1 MFFSPALAKILAIL
15 LVALELVVRTGGLFV
30 AGGALPVLV
39 LFPQGIMGR
48 CARGSPRGCRERSA
62 DGGSGDVS
70 APAFRETDVA
80 AVSNAPPTTTGPLLL
95 ETEGLGRRFGG
106 LSAVEGV
113 SIGVR
118 PGEIRAVIGP
128 NGAGKTT
135 LVGMICGRVR
145 PSAGRVRF
153 EGRDVTA
160 MPAWKRVA
168 AGIVYTFQVTSIYG
182 ALPVRDN
189 VALAAQ
195 RRLMDAP
202 GAWLRLDEATLAAR
216 VEDSLRALGLDVH
229 RDRRAGDL
237 PYGHQRLLEV
247 AMGLALEPRLLIL
260 DEPTQGL
267 AEHEIETFCERV
279 RDIASRATVMLI
291 EHNVKVVL
299 RLATRITVLDR
310 GRVIADGDPAS
321 VEADPEVQRAYLGR
335 R

>member
-1 MFFSPALAKILAIL
+1 M
-15 LVALELVVRTGGLFV
+15 
-30 AGGALPVLV
+30 
-39 LFPQGIMGR
+39 
-48 CARGSPRGCRERSA
+48 A
-62 DGGSGDVS
+62 DLT
-70 APAFRETDVA
+70 AP
-80 AVSNAPPTTTGPLLL
+80 LL

-106 LSAVEGV
+106 LSAVEDV
-113 SIGVR
+113 SIGVER
-118 PGEIRAVIGP
+118 GEIRAVIGP

-145 PSAGRVRF
+145 PSIGRVRF

-160 MPAWKRVA
+160 MPAWNRVA
-168 AGIVYTFQVTSIYG
+168 AGIVYTFQVTSIYSS
-182 ALPVRDN
+182 LSVRDN

-195 RRLMDAP
+195 RRLMDSP
-202 GAWLRLDEATLAAR
+202 GSWLRLDEPALAAR
-216 VEDSLRALGLDVH
+216 VERSLRALGLDEH
-229 RDRRAGDL
+229 PDRRAGEL

-267 AEHEIETFCERV
+267 AEHEIETFCERM

-291 EHNVKVVL
+291 EHNMKVVL
-299 RLATRITVLDR
+299 RLASRITVMDR

-321 VEADPEVQRAYLGR
+321 VESDPEVQRAYLGR